1 MGVWDGEEGEEEVE
15 VEKALE
21 KEEEEEEE
29 EVGRTGVTAGLG
41 DQCECL
47 PVVSVV

>member
-1 MGVWDGEEGEEEVE
+1 MGVWDGEEGEEGEQEEVE

-21 KEEEEEEE
+21 KEEEE
-29 EVGRTGVTAGLG
+29 VGCTGVTAGLG

>member
-1 MGVWDGEEGEEEVE
+1 MGVWDGEQGEEEVE

-21 KEEEEEEE
+21 KEEEEE
-29 EVGRTGVTAGLG
+29 VGCTGVTAGLG

>member
-1 MGVWDGEEGEEEVE
+1 MGVWDGEQEEEEVE

-21 KEEEEEEE
+21 KEEEEE
-29 EVGRTGVTAGLG
+29 VGCTGVTAGLG

>member
-1 MGVWDGEEGEEEVE
+1 MGVWDGEEGEGEVE

-21 KEEEEEEE
+21 KEEEEE
-29 EVGRTGVTAGLG
+29 VGCTGVTAGLG